1 MRALGKTKYQ
11 LLGDLHH
18 HSDSS
23 SGAHMLTV
31 SRASA
36 VGDKGEV
43 LMGHKGFHRQYHEV
57 LDSVLIRLETRIH
70 K

>member
-31 SRASA
+31 SRATA

-43 LMGHKGFHRQYHEV
+43 LMGHKGFH
-57 LDSVLIRLETRIH
+57 
-70 K
+70 